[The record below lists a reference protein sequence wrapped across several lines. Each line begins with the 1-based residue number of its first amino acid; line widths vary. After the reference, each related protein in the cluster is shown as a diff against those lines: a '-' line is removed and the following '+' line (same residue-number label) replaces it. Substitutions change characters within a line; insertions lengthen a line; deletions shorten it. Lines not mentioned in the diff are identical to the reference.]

1 MNLLFS
7 SLLLALQS
15 QCSGFAGG
23 RETAPSGRMSSRCAF
38 DLSPSSPA
46 DGWKCIIKKSTSN
59 GNMCVVPGVV
69 GMIRRDNSS
78 TTSSNL
84 STYSFTNDDSD
95 DDVHT
100 PSTSTIDDTHQR
112 HHYQLTILLPAY
124 NERDRIGSTLSTYV
138 ECMKQMPVYQ
148 HPGDCNST
156 TGSVSILV
164 IDDGSSDGTAEFVNS
179 ISWMDTA
186 TVSEVEINCSNHDDV
201 SSTSRWRVD
210 DNVRCITLP
219 HNEGKGGAIERGM
232 HELPSPNTSVTS
244 TGTDVTTTVRS
255 LVLVADAD
263 GSGDISCVNDMIQAL
278 EDLLVQSSATRI
290 SQSTPT
296 STHQSTHAPQA
307 LIVGFRQYPQSKSLL
322 RSLLSWGFRTAVS
335 SIFIGA
341 NLGISDT
348 QCGLKLM
355 TSSTGVLLYNKLN
368 LRRWSHDVEVIHRA
382 RLLNVPVGECG
393 VPWIDKD
400 GSKLMTSV
408 GSALTV
414 SLVMLKDIAGIRLHY
429 ALGLWRVRELERKE

>member
-1 MNLLFS
+1 
-7 SLLLALQS
+7 
-15 QCSGFAGG
+15 
-23 RETAPSGRMSSRCAF
+23 
-38 DLSPSSPA
+38 
-46 DGWKCIIKKSTSN
+46 
-59 GNMCVVPGVV
+59 
-69 GMIRRDNSS
+69 
-78 TTSSNL
+78 
-84 STYSFTNDDSD
+84 
-95 DDVHT
+95 
-100 PSTSTIDDTHQR
+100 
-112 HHYQLTILLPAY
+112 LTILLPAY

-186 TVSEVEINCSNHDDV
+186 TVN
-201 SSTSRWRVD
+201 

-219 HNEGKGGAIERGM
+219 HNEGKGGAIER
-232 HELPSPNTSVTS
+232 
-244 TGTDVTTTVRS
+244 DVTTTVRS

-429 ALGLWRVRELERKE
+429 ALGLWRVR